1 LSGID
6 RKPPH
11 PPAPA
16 ARAALRWLV
25 AAAIGGGTSIALFVG
40 MAYTFGFAVAAIAT
54 AIDAVDIVER
64 MFRIFPLT
72 QTILT
77 DADACASDEISS
89 HRAVPIEGVVGFW
102 RGETFIPLADAE
114 VTGENAV
121 TGAVPVEV
129 GADGAFRFVAAFTNE
144 AAAACGPSSNASP
157 GMFSLCT
164 QASWSLTC
172 CDWKSRSRT
181 CQPMFWSTS
190 TYLSYQRNTSA
201 VWVVTLLAASRLTMS
216 TLR

>member
-40 MAYTFGFAVAAIAT
+40 MAT

-129 GADGAFRFVAAFTNE
+129 GADGAFRFVAAFPNE
-144 AAAACGPSSNASP
+144 AAAACGGAPAEAAPQGLSVRAP
-157 GMFSLCT
+157 GCANRRVPVTGAWVPHAIALECPE
-164 QASWSLTC
+164 
-172 CDWKSRSRT
+172 RS
-181 CQPMFWSTS
+181 
-190 TYLSYQRNTSA
+190 
-201 VWVVTLLAASRLTMS
+201 
-216 TLR
+216 